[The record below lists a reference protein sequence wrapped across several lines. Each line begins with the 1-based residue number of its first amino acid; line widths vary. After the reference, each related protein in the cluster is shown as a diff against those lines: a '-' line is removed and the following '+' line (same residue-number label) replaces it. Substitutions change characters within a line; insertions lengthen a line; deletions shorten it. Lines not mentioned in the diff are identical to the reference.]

1 MQTNNIELNYRLM
14 KMYGQFKNIGFE
26 ERVVMEIQ
34 NVIVKYKLQMKTR
47 KRELLYKRQ
56 LVMYYLRTKTKIVPL
71 RIAEYFGMDRVSVL
85 HSVNVVNDLKKTKNK
100 EFIALTIE
108 LENELKEIFRIEK
121 KIKY

>member
-47 KRELLYKRQ
+47 KRELLYKRH

>member
-1 MQTNNIELNYRLM
+1 METNNIELNYRLM

-34 NVIVKYKLQMKTR
+34 NVIIKHKLQMKTR
-47 KRELLYKRQ
+47 KRQLLCKRQ
-56 LVMYYLRTKTKIVPL
+56 LAMWYLKTKTKIVPL

-85 HSVNVVNDLKKTKNK
+85 HSVNVVTHLKQTKNK
-100 EFIALTIE
+100 EFIDLTFE